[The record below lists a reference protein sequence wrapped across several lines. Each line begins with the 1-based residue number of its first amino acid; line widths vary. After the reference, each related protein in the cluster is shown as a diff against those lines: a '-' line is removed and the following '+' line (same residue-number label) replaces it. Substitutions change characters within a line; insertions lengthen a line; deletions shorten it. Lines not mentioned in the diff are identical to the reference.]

1 MSPKFVFSY
10 TILVSLV
17 RFFCGPLKARAPFRI
32 HFQGECCQNY
42 KLHFVAKFFVRFVD
56 FKFVQCFP
64 DSVLVVWFLKSLV
77 KKKKN
82 MLGKAAVFGGPRA
95 TAGHRKYSGILEK
108 FYQWPLFYSQHS
120 RSAFLVS
127 IRVSIC
133 YVIKQTSRRI
143 IQ

>member
-1 MSPKFVFSY
+1 MNLPKFPHSAMFVGVTACGKTEFLIQLLE
-10 TILVSLV
+10 TIY
-17 RFFCGPLKARAPFRI
+17 KN
-32 HFQGECCQNY
+32 HFE
-42 KLHFVAKFFVRFVD
+42 FIII
-56 FKFVQCFP
+56 
-64 DSVLVVWFLKSLV
+64 
-77 KKKKN
+77 
-82 MLGKAAVFGGPRA
+82 GGLRA

-143 IQ
+143 QWQDQFVCLSALVLERSVKGTW